1 MVLRQKLRE
10 TKIIKTQNIYSYLTC
25 VSQVHDEL
33 GVVGEKEDDAELA
46 RVALNGFSQPW
57 HDFVCAVVAR
67 ENLPSWA
74 RLWDDFTQ
82 EGLRSSSTSTG
93 QQKEAHEEN
102 VALEAKGQEEER
114 WLE

>member
-1 MVLRQKLRE
+1 M
-10 TKIIKTQNIYSYLTC
+10 
-25 VSQVHDEL
+25 
-33 GVVGEKEDDAELA
+33 DDAELV

-57 HDFVCAVVAR
+57 HDFVRAIVAK

-93 QQKEAHEEN
+93 QQKEVDEEN
-102 VALEAKGQEEER
+102 VAIVSKGGKKKGGSSNGAKSEKDMSKVR
-114 WLE
+114 CFAC